1 VVPGASFIRQGP
13 GGTLPVVTEERRCP
27 NCGALVSED
36 AEWCG
41 QCFATLREPEAEPE
55 PTPAEPPRPATS
67 AERAVRERA
76 FWPCTVCGAENPIAL
91 DVCATCGT
99 PFATVMRGVDRSAV
113 DPRLARSRSLLF
125 PGAGHAVLG
134 YTVDG
139 FARGAVFALSLGV
152 AIFLA
157 VTVGDRPLMMVAIG
171 ILVAS
176 AIGVYVLSLAET
188 KQLSQRGGLLVPSK
202 LLLWGAVGLMFLIVA
217 AIALS
222 IATNARR

>member
-1 VVPGASFIRQGP
+1 M
-13 GGTLPVVTEERRCP
+13 TEDRRCP

-41 QCFATLREPEAEPE
+41 QCFASLREPDPEPE
-55 PTPAEPPRPATS
+55 PVPVEQTRTATPAEATP
-67 AERAVRERA
+67 EKPA
-76 FWPCTVCGAENPIAL
+76 FWPCTVCGAQNPIAL

-99 PFATVMRGVDRSAV
+99 PFATLMRGISRSAV
-113 DPRLARSRSLLF
+113 DPRVARTRSLLF
-125 PGAGHAVLG
+125 PGAGHALLG

-139 FARGAVFALSLGV
+139 FARGAVFALSLAV
-152 AIFLA
+152 AIFLTL
-157 VTVGDRPLMMVAIG
+157 TVPHRPLMLLAIV
-171 ILVAS
+171 LLLAS

-188 KQLSQRGGLLVPSK
+188 KQLAERGGLLVPSK
-202 LLLWGAVGLMFLIVA
+202 LLLWGAVGVIFLIVA